1 MTAKKTSEL
10 VAALDSAIGTTLGT
24 HVYKIDGYYG
34 DQPDVIDAVI
44 RARQRGNSYAALAR
58 ILTNPE
64 KGIIIRSGA
73 VKSWLESRN
82 IP

>member
-1 MTAKKTSEL
+1 VTAKKASEL
-10 VAALDSAIGTTLGT
+10 VAALDGATGTQLGS
-24 HVYKIDGYYG
+24 HVYKIDAYYG

-44 RARQRGNSYAALAR
+44 RARQRGNSYAALGR

-64 KGIIIRSGA
+64 KGVIIRAGA